1 MVKVMDENMNI
12 DQEISAET
20 VDLSHTPFQTI
31 QILAQPDQYYH
42 ARYRSD
48 IAVEKQRTLRYIRS
62 KDGTF
67 CYPTIKIPS
76 SWCNMNKKFYV
87 RVCLV
92 TVLNINNDI
101 RYIHPY
107 SLEVPPTLNG
117 EIIQNLQQNALYF
130 PVTEVDVIAD
140 GIKRFNQ
147 LILVKQ
153 LQNELKTY
161 GPLRAFDI
169 NDGSSTNNERLF
181 HGPKELISYYE
192 LYKLQLAFT
201 ITEKLDSNSSSPP
214 SFLIH
219 KETTTFSIIM
229 IEDTVQSNKSNENKF
244 IHDLCE
250 SLHDLISDNDATSLF
265 KCTRLL
271 IHRHDKNLL
280 EKAII
285 NGHLTLAK
293 QMIKALKIDTLK
305 RQNEYGENVL
315 LLAAKLNYKDLVE
328 TVLER
333 HVELVYD
340 SDKRK
345 NNVFHLLAIKDDKS
359 CETIEFILK
368 YLQQKA
374 INIKQFDQENIDHL
388 TPLQLASLNNNSSC
402 VNTFVSHGFKFNTKN
417 G

>member
-140 GIKRFNQ
+140 GIKR
-147 LILVKQ
+147 
-153 LQNELKTY
+153 
-161 GPLRAFDI
+161 
-169 NDGSSTNNERLF
+169 TNNERLF